1 MLFKEELDMCKEE
14 LNNLNQEDEIMD
26 VEKIEVKEDTREEK
40 LREYEDLLGF

>member
-1 MLFKEELDMCKEE
+1 MCKEE

-26 VEKIEVKEDTREEK
+26 VEKVEVKEDTREEK